1 MSPSGDFDYDYRF
14 ECEYQASKYT
24 MSERLKPFANKDKP
38 SKVEQAKAASKHLRS
53 TIADVLGSEATGF
66 DHDDQQVMKFHGIY
80 QQEDRDIKSVK
91 RVTGV
96 DPTTSFMIRIK
107 VPGGVLTPEQYLGM
121 DKLADEVT
129 YNASLRITTRQNF
142 QLHGVLKGQLKSTMQ
157 HINDVLLD
165 TLCGCGDVERNIMA
179 PPAPLPDKA
188 HQEIRQLTR
197 ELSDA
202 LCPRTRAYHE
212 VWLNGEKVDTSVEE
226 SEELYGDTYLPRK
239 FKTGIGLPEDN
250 SVDVHSQDVGLIGVI
265 ENDQLVGCNMLVGGG
280 LGMTHKK
287 PETYA
292 RLGTPLGYVER
303 ENIVEACR
311 TMVTIHRD
319 FGDRTDRKHARLKYI
334 IEEQGIDAVRAE
346 FEERASFKL
355 KPWVELGELKHEDSL
370 GAHVQNEAA
379 GRWFYGLYVPN
390 GRVMDYERARYK
402 SAIKAIVEGFQPE
415 VILTPNQNI
424 LFGGLDEKQVKSID
438 RVLEAF
444 NVPRVEDLTAVTRY
458 GMSCVALPTC
468 SLALTE
474 AERIF
479 PKVLSDIQREFE
491 AVALEDE
498 PVTIRM
504 TGCPNGCAR
513 PYTADI
519 GLVGHKPGHYDLFLG
534 GSLHGHRM
542 AEFYAL
548 NVPIDDVGSTLRPIL
563 EHWAKH
569 RNPDE
574 PLGEYYNRVFAND
587 ADRHIVTGD
596 RENPARQ
603 RVEAMLA

>member
-1 MSPSGDFDYDYRF
+1 
-14 ECEYQASKYT
+14 

-38 SKVEQAKAASKHLRS
+38 SKVEQAKAASRHLRS
-53 TIADVLGSEATGF
+53 TISDVLGSDATSF
-66 DHDDQQVMKFHGIY
+66 NHDDIQVMKFHGIY
-80 QQEDRDIKSVK
+80 QQEDRDVKAVK

-96 DPTTSFMIRIK
+96 DPTTSFMIRVK

-129 YNASLRITTRQNF
+129 YNASLRVTTRQNF
-142 QLHGVLKGQLKSTMQ
+142 QLHGVLKGQLKPTMQ
-157 HINDVLLD
+157 HINDVLLS

-188 HQEIRQLTR
+188 HQEIRQITR
-197 ELSDA
+197 ELSDS

-212 VWLNGEKVDTSVEE
+212 VWLNGEKVDTSKDDDAED
-226 SEELYGDTYLPRK
+226 LYGETYLPRK

-250 SVDVHSQDVGLIGVI
+250 SADVHSQDVGLIGIVR
-265 ENDQLVGCNMLVGGG
+265 DGRLVGCNILVGGG

-292 RLGTPLGYVER
+292 RLGTPLGFVDR
-303 ENIVEACR
+303 EHVVEACR
-311 TMVTIHRD
+311 VIVTIHRD

-334 IEEQGIDAVRAE
+334 VEEQGIEAVRAE
-346 FEERASFKL
+346 FRERAAFEL
-355 KPWVELGELKHEDSL
+355 KPSIEVGPLKHQDSL
-370 GAHVQNEAA
+370 GAHVQDEAA
-379 GRWFYGLYVPN
+379 GKWFYGLYVPN

-402 SAIKAIVEGFQPE
+402 TAIKAIVEGFRPE
-415 VILTPNQNI
+415 VILTPNQNV
-424 LFGGLDEKQVKSID
+424 LFGGLDEKQIKGVE
-438 RVLEAF
+438 RVLDTF
-444 NVPRVEDLTAVTRY
+444 NVPVVEDLTAVTRY
-458 GMSCVALPTC
+458 AMSCVALPTC
-468 SLALTE
+468 GLALTE

-479 PKVLSDIQREFE
+479 PKVLSALQREFE
-491 AVALEDE
+491 AVGLEDE

-519 GLVGHKPGHYDLFLG
+519 GLVGHKPGHYDIFLG
-534 GSLHGHRM
+534 GSLDGDRM

-548 NVPIDDVGSTLRPIL
+548 NVPIDEVGPTVRPIL
-563 EHWAKH
+563 EHWAEH

-574 PLGEYYNRVFAND
+574 PLGEYYNRAFAGGE
-587 ADRHIVTGD
+587 DRHLATGD
-596 RENPARQ
+596 RESPARQ
-603 RVEAMLA
+603 RVEAALA